1 MWRWWLE
8 MLESCPSFKWMVEL
22 MPRSS
27 QSNSTIFHYIRPS
40 LRSMGKNFWPLLMP
54 GVLFRCTTSS
64 QAKTASSHTTGPWK
78 MAFTKILSCHL
89 MVDLL
94 LFAVVLVTFICW
106 APALRNGS
114 RLSKWTEKF
123 THWPSVLIR
132 AACTVTEVCCFVF
145 SSSLQFSSIFSASL
159 FV

>member
-1 MWRWWLE
+1 MAGNVGVVSLFQVDGRTDA
-8 MLESCPSFKWMVEL
+8 KI
-22 MPRSS
+22 
-27 QSNSTIFHYIRPS
+27 QSIKFD
-40 LRSMGKNFWPLLMP
+40 NFPLHQTQFAVNGVWPLLMP
-54 GVLFRCTTSS
+54 GVSFRCTTAS
-64 QAKTASSHTTGPWK
+64 QAETASSHTTGPWK

-106 APALRNGS
+106 APVLRNGS

-145 SSSLQFSSIFSASL
+145 SSSLQFSLIFSASP